1 MQSSPNACAASFS
14 FRVLSTVYAMPP
26 LFFCLRAG
34 LCGFVGVTLLVL
46 ALGCAGGPSGTRS
59 KPSTEL
65 LDSLRSEVVT
75 LQDRNRMLS
84 DSLQF
89 YDDVDSGQ
97 YYRELRALQDQMA
110 RMSYELSTLRDGGQT
125 LTVTQ
130 VTSLF
135 EPASAVLTDAGVD
148 RLKPLAAQLRQTYPE
163 RQVRV
168 EGHSDDTP
176 LGERLQETY
185 PSNWELSAARASAVV
200 RVLLDLSGLDARQ
213 FAAVGYGASR
223 PVASN
228 ETEAGRR
235 ANRRIRVAVLPT
247 PRNYSRPFETS
258 W

>member
-176 LGERLQETY
+176 LGERLQ
-185 PSNWELSAARASAVV
+185 
-200 RVLLDLSGLDARQ
+200 LLDLSGLDARQ